1 MKLPSGFNMG
11 LNTSMNSVLDDAAQ
25 KSLINLLVSF
35 TVARKSTLTG
45 LGFNDTKAMGTL
57 GYRDL
62 INACK
67 RLNLFNT
74 VSAVMDLDEATSFSP
89 Q

>member
-1 MKLPSGFNMG
+1 MKLPSGFNIG

-57 GYRDL
+57 G
-62 INACK
+62 
-67 RLNLFNT
+67 
-74 VSAVMDLDEATSFSP
+74 
-89 Q
+89 